1 MTPPPPED
9 PPAGPGPD
17 AHTREV
23 DRAALLGAALAA
35 VVALTF
41 GGQGEWDYLAA
52 AAGVALLAVLGAFF
66 RLPRGRGRAGRLA
79 EVGAMSA
86 VAALAAALVV
96 AAPMQAVLATGT
108 PDGRA
113 CRAGA
118 AVSAGFVLI
127 DEQRRRAA
135 ALAADR
141 LAGEGATT
149 TAAEALVHAA
159 EHEHRTVLG
168 VCLGALTS
176 RWLPLPA
183 LAIGLTIFGVA
194 SLRLRRRDRRDR
206 RGSQPPSAVPTRA

>member
-1 MTPPPPED
+1 
-9 PPAGPGPD
+9 
-17 AHTREV
+17 
-23 DRAALLGAALAA
+23 AA

-66 RLPRGRGRAGRLA
+66 RLPRGRGRAGELA
-79 EVGAMSA
+79 EVAAMSA

-96 AAPMQAVLATGT
+96 AAPMQAVLAAGT
-108 PDGRA
+108 PAGKA

-127 DEQRRRAA
+127 DGQQRHAA
-135 ALAADR
+135 TLAAER
-141 LAGEGATT
+141 LAGEGATI

-159 EHEHRTVLG
+159 EHERRTVLG

-183 LAIGLTIFGVA
+183 LAIGLTIFGIA
-194 SLRLRRRDRRDR
+194 GWRLRRRN
-206 RGSQPPSAVPTRA
+206 PT